1 MWPFRRRT
9 APRVESVRLAEVAT
23 TESDYPV
30 LTVGQSRLGDSFAA
44 LGFEPGAEPCFAL
57 ANLVPIIDPGM
68 KKVADLEIRVDGHVV
83 GYLRPP
89 ALDIAIALLDSHRAE
104 SLEVPVVLLSTP
116 AGPETR
122 VHMCL
127 TDPDPRVD

>member
-30 LTVGQSRLGDSFAA
+30 LTVGQSRLGESFAA
-44 LGFEPGAEPCFAL
+44 LGFGTESEPRFAL
-57 ANLVPIIDPGM
+57 ATLVPVIDPGM
-68 KKVADLEIRVDGHVV
+68 KKVADLEIRVDGRVV

-89 ALDIAIALLDSHRAE
+89 ALDVAIALLESHRAE

-116 AGPETR
+116 AGPEVR
-122 VHMCL
+122 VHVCL
-127 TDPDPRVD
+127 TEPPLHAG

>member
-9 APRVESVRLAEVAT
+9 APRVESVRLAEVT
-23 TESDYPV
+23 SSESDYPV
-30 LTVGQSRLGDSFAA
+30 LTVGQSRLGQSFAA
-44 LGFEPGAEPCFAL
+44 LGFAADAEPRFAL

-89 ALDIAIALLDSHRAE
+89 ALDVAIALLHSYRAE
-104 SLEVPVVLLSTP
+104 SLEVPVMLLSTP

-122 VHMCL
+122 VHACL
-127 TDPDPRVD
+127 TDPPPRAG

>member
-1 MWPFRRRT
+1 MWSFRRRT
-9 APRVESVRLAEVAT
+9 APRVEAVRLAEVSTA
-23 TESDYPV
+23 ESDYPV
-30 LTVGQSRLGDSFAA
+30 LTVGQSRLGDSFVA
-44 LGFEPGAEPCFAL
+44 LGFESGTNPRFTLGTLIPL
-57 ANLVPIIDPGM
+57 IDPGM

-89 ALDIAIALLDSHRAE
+89 ALDLAITLLDSHRAE

-122 VHMCL
+122 VHACL
-127 TDPDPRVD
+127 TDPDPQVG

>member
-1 MWPFRRRT
+1 MWPFRKRT
-9 APRVESVRLAEVAT
+9 APRIESVRLAEVT
-23 TESDYPV
+23 TSESDYPV

-44 LGFEPGAEPCFAL
+44 LGFEAEAQPRFTL

-89 ALDIAIALLDSHRAE
+89 ALDTAIALLDSHRAE
-104 SLEVPVVLLSTP
+104 SLEVPVVLMSTP
-116 AGPETR
+116 AGPEAR
-122 VHMCL
+122 VHACL
-127 TDPDPRVD
+127 TGPPPQAG

>member
-1 MWPFRRRT
+1 MWPFPRRKP
-9 APRVESVRLAEVAT
+9 PRVGSVRLAEVTT

-44 LGFEPGAEPCFAL
+44 LGFEPGAAPCFAL

-89 ALDIAIALLDSHRAE
+89 ALDTAIALLDSHRAE
-104 SLEVPVVLLSTP
+104 SLEVPVVLMSTP
-116 AGPETR
+116 AGPEAR
-122 VHMCL
+122 VHACL
-127 TDPDPRVD
+127 TGPPPQAG

>member
-1 MWPFRRRT
+1 MWSFRRRT
-9 APRVESVRLAEVAT
+9 TPRIESVRLAEVT
-23 TESDYPV
+23 STESDYPV
-30 LTVGQSRLGDSFAA
+30 LTVGQSRLGSSFAA
-44 LGFEPGAEPCFAL
+44 LEFEPDAEPRFIL

-89 ALDIAIALLDSHRAE
+89 ALDVAIALVDSHRAE

-116 AGPETR
+116 AGPEVR

-127 TDPDPRVD
+127 TDTPSRID

>member
-9 APRVESVRLAEVAT
+9 APRSECVRLAEVTT

-30 LTVGQSRLGDSFAA
+30 LTVGQSRLGGSFAA
-44 LGFEPGAEPCFAL
+44 LGFEPGAKPRFAL
-57 ANLVPIIDPGM
+57 GNLVPIIDPGM

-104 SLEVPVVLLSTP
+104 SLEAPVVLLSTP

-122 VHMCL
+122 VHVCL
-127 TDPDPRVD
+127 TDPPPQAG